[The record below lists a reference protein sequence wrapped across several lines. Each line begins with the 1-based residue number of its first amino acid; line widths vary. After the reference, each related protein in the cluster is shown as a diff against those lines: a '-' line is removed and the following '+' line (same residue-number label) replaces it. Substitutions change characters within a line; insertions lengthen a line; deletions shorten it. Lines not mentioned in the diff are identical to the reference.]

1 MPLESCIETNVTE
14 ILVFK
19 IQKVVVPDDITII
32 LCASMNGVR
41 VSWCEM
47 H

>member
-19 IQKVVVPDDITII
+19 IQKVVVPEDHNHI
-32 LCASMNGVR
+32 CVR
-41 VSWCEM
+41 A
-47 H
+47 